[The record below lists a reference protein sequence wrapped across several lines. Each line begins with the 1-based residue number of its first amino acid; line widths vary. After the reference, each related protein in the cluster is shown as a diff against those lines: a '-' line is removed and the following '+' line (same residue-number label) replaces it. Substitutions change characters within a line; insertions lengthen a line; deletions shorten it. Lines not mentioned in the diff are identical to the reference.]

1 MKKRKRVA
9 CILVVLFVAVQV
21 GFSGCTS
28 QRVWTYRPEAKIE
41 LEPMLDKSVAV
52 PPLIDE
58 RVNRNLNRSGL
69 GLIPLFPYGWQTMYT
84 PEGGQEHRTSGFW
97 LFTPPEDFA
106 KAIAIELQNSGL
118 FEEVFFTHRPNEADL
133 SLKGTI
139 ESTQYTS
146 KMYTYCL
153 SLVGVYLWL
162 FGLPS
167 GSASNELILNLKLV
181 DNITDKIIWESRYKK
196 SVRSTSWIYALNSDF
211 FYDTMLKEIMEEV
224 IVSLQKGL
232 G

>member
-1 MKKRKRVA
+1 MKKRKTVA
-9 CILVVLFVAVQV
+9 SILVIFFVIVQV

-28 QRVWTYRPEAKIE
+28 QRVWTYSPEAKME
-41 LEPMLDKSVAV
+41 LEPVLENSVAV

-58 RVNRNLNRSGL
+58 RVNMNLNRSGL

-97 LFTPPEDFA
+97 LFKPTEDFA
-106 KAIAIELQNSGL
+106 KAIAIELQNSSL
-118 FEEVFFTHRPNEADL
+118 FEEVFFTHRPSEADL

-146 KMYTYCL
+146 RMYTYCL
-153 SLVGVYLWL
+153 SLVGIYLWL

-167 GSASNELILNLKLV
+167 GTATNQLILNLKLV
-181 DNITDKIIWESRYKK
+181 DNATDQIIWESRYKK

-211 FYDTMLKEIMEEV
+211 FYDTMLKEIMKEV
-224 IVSLQKGL
+224 IVSLKKSL
-232 G
+232 N